1 MEIKD
6 KIISGALKMFTRYGI
21 RSITM
26 DSIAE
31 ELGISKR
38 TIYEKFKDKDELL
51 KSCFETAIKTQKA
64 STEEILKNSD
74 NVIEALLKIVKHNVN
89 IMKTINPV
97 FFYDIKKYYPNVNK
111 QTVENNDHQNRIQF
125 MELLDRGKKENVFRS
140 EINVEIVAILL
151 FEQFK
156 IMNNQEVFPEEK
168 YSKIEIFENIVI
180 NFMRGIATE
189 KGFSLLE
196 KYNS

>member
-1 MEIKD
+1 MEIKE
-6 KIISGALKMFTRYGI
+6 KIITGALKMFTRYGI

-51 KSCFETAIKTQKA
+51 KNCFETAIATQKA
-64 STEEILKNSD
+64 STEEILKTSE

-97 FFYDIKKYYPNVNK
+97 FFYDIKKYYPNLNK
-111 QTVENNDHQNRIQF
+111 HTVENNNNENRIQF
-125 MELLDRGKKENVFRS
+125 MELLNRGIKENVFRP

>member
-1 MEIKD
+1 MEVRD

-51 KSCFETAIKTQKA
+51 KKCFETAIKTQKT
-64 STEEILKNSD
+64 STEEILKSSE

-97 FFYDIKKYYPNVNK
+97 FFYDIKKYYPNLNK
-111 QTVENNDHQNRIQF
+111 QTVENSDKQSLIQF
-125 MELLDRGKKENVFRS
+125 MELLDRGKKENVFRP

-156 IMNNQEVFPEEK
+156 IMNNQEVFPEDK

-189 KGFSLLE
+189 KGFSLIE